1 MRQQATGPNELWC
14 HMTQQ
19 LLTQKSGKTCVCLCV
34 CVFTNLMPQHPL
46 QPVLACASKVDGE
59 SRPTAL
65 HHHHSLR
72 QQLVRQTHHHL
83 NTHTYFRRKS
93 HQKDLSWINQR
104 QYRNHFSRYR
114 YGIDP
119 SHQIYPAL
127 TSPTQPSFCRYLRTA
142 AHTWLL
148 GRMLPPVTSSNFS

>member
-1 MRQQATGPNELWC
+1 
-14 HMTQQ
+14 MTQQ
-19 LLTQKSGKTCVCLCV
+19 LLSQKPGKACMHV

-83 NTHTYFRRKS
+83 NTHTPTLEGTHIKKTS
-93 HQKDLSWINQR
+93 AGSTS
-104 QYRNHFSRYR
+104 QYQNHFSRYR
-114 YGIDP
+114 YGMDP